1 MLEKVY
7 CDMDPE
13 EGVDEEYKSTH
24 DKVFTWQLLRSIAD
38 NDLTKF
44 MNRDYNIE
52 QLSLEYVRENRL
64 TLY

>member
-1 MLEKVY
+1 
-7 CDMDPE
+7 MDPE
-13 EGVDEEYKSTH
+13 EGVDEEYKSTN